1 MGLDTPA
8 NRGDELEDFDLF
20 SSGGGMELEGDDCL
34 GVGQGNSDI
43 VRASNVS
50 IVGGHPYSEHPSRT
64 HFLRN
69 INSNVEDSELKALFE
84 QYGDIC
90 TLYTACKHCGFA
102 MISYYDIRAA
112 QNAKRG
118 LQTKPLRHRK
128 LDIHY
133 SILKGNPS
141 EKDVNQGMLV
151 VFNLDTSVSTNELQQ
166 IFGVFGEIKEI
177 HDTSPQQNDKFIEFY
192 DVRAAE
198 AALCALNR
206 CDISRKQIKI
216 EQSPPGG
223 QYYHLPAVFSFLF
236 HCFREVDSSF

>member
-84 QYGDIC
+84 
-90 TLYTACKHCGFA
+90 
-102 MISYYDIRAA
+102 
-112 QNAKRG
+112 
-118 LQTKPLRHRK
+118 
-128 LDIHY
+128 
-133 SILKGNPS
+133 GNPS